1 MSNYQITY
9 KHNGKLIEYYHIQI
23 NSKLLAVKDY
33 INLLFKAKTDN
44 ISELTFWKN
53 NKDYTATINKFL
65 NN

>member
-9 KHNGKLIEYYHIQI
+9 KCNGILIEYYHIQI

-33 INLLFKAKTDN
+33 INLLFKVKTDN